1 MCCISLNN
9 SWGQSFF
16 CTEGAGNFSREG
28 AIIQWKRLFHILLT
42 GSHALNI
49 HIFFCRIK
57 SKTDH
62 IKKTEHGLFKCSK
75 SGSLMNF
82 QCQYPRCQS

>member
-1 MCCISLNN
+1 MYCISLNN

-16 CTEGAGNFSREG
+16 RTEGAGNFSREG
-28 AIIQWKRLFHILLT
+28 AIIQWKRLFQILLT

-57 SKTDH
+57 LKTDR
-62 IKKTEHGLFKCSK
+62 GLFKCSK
-75 SGSLMNF
+75 FGSLMNF